1 MKVERDQIECD
12 LNTFLDRVEANDEDF
27 IDVLDRCVTSERE
40 KTKAIADLISE
51 YAQSKA
57 DELAKDEDK
66 LLQYAD
72 QISQIGGTPRQQMQ
86 YNAEQD
92 IIDRIYENCNGMK
105 GIQNIVGYCAFFKA
119 SAMIDDEIS
128 QTKYEQLWDFIQSN
142 GNDANLCIADIEKKV
157 EKICSIRQKTRS
169 KQ

>member
-1 MKVERDQIECD
+1 MKIERDQIECD
-12 LNTFLDRVEANDEDF
+12 LNTFIARVEVNDGF
-27 IDVLDRCVTSERE
+27 IEFLDGCITSERE
-40 KTKAIADLISE
+40 KTNAIADIISE
-51 YAQSKA
+51 YARSEA
-57 DELAKDEDK
+57 DRLTEYE

-72 QISQIGGTPRQQMQ
+72 QTSEIDGTPRQQMQ

-92 IIDRIYENCNGMK
+92 IKDRIYEDFRGMT

-128 QTKYEQLWDFIQSN
+128 QTKYDKLWNFIESN
-142 GNDANLCIADIEKKV
+142 GDDANLCIADIEKEI
-157 EKICSIRQKTRS
+157 EKICSIKQKTRN

>member
-12 LNTFLDRVEANDEDF
+12 LNTFIARVEVNDGF
-27 IDVLDRCVTSERE
+27 IEFLDGCITSERE
-40 KTKAIADLISE
+40 KTNAIADIISE

-57 DELAKDEDK
+57 DRLTENEL
-66 LLQYAD
+66 LRYAD
-72 QISQIGGTPRQQMQ
+72 QTSDIDGTPRQQMQ

-92 IIDRIYENCNGMK
+92 IKDRIYEDFRGMT

-128 QTKYEQLWDFIQSN
+128 QTKYEKLWNFIESN
-142 GNDANLCIADIEKKV
+142 GDDANLCIADIEKEV
-157 EKICSIRQKTRS
+157 EKICSIKQKTRN